1 MAKNRKSQS
10 AAIRFGPAVKALLLC
25 LFIVGSG
32 VGYVWQKSQIR
43 QLARQIKEHELRL
56 ADLKGQNEKLK
67 RYLAELRSP
76 ARLERRAADLNL
88 GLAPPVAASKVQL
101 VEPAAEPAPVARP
114 VTGPAAVALNR

>member
-10 AAIRFGPAVKALLLC
+10 AAIRFGPVVKALLLC

-32 VGYVWQKSQIR
+32 VGYLWQKSQIR
-43 QLARQIKEHELRL
+43 LLARMTKEREVRL

-88 GLAPPVAASKVQL
+88 GLAPPNAADKVQ
-101 VEPAAEPAPVARP
+101 VPEPAPEPAASLRPTPAP
-114 VTGPAAVALNR
+114 AAMALNQ

>member
-1 MAKNRKSQS
+1 M
-10 AAIRFGPAVKALLLC
+10 RFGPVVKALLLC

-32 VGYVWQKSQIR
+32 VGYLWQKSQIR
-43 QLARQIKEHELRL
+43 LLARQTKEREVRL

-88 GLAPPVAASKVQL
+88 GLTPPNAADKVQL
-101 VEPAAEPAPVARP
+101 PEPAAEPAPPTRP
-114 VTGPAAVALNR
+114 APATAAVAANR

>member
-10 AAIRFGPAVKALLLC
+10 AAIRFGPVVKALLLC

-32 VGYVWQKSQIR
+32 VGYLWQKSQIR
-43 QLARQIKEHELRL
+43 QLARQTKDRELRL

-88 GLAPPVAASKVQL
+88 GLAPPNAADKVQL
-101 VEPAAEPAPVARP
+101 REPALEPAPSARP
-114 VTGPAAVALNR
+114 AVAPAAVAANR